1 VELDHVLIAA
11 PADVGLESTAGG
23 RHPGGGT
30 ANRIVPLGRTYLEL
44 VSVVDERAAAAS
56 AFGRWVASARAGA
69 PFGWAVRTPDLDAE
83 AARLGLAVHEGSRLA
98 PDGRELTWRMA
109 GVERAAAEPALPF
122 LIEWGPQTP
131 FPGAAPG
138 PPAEVSLE
146 LRGDPRR
153 VGEWLG
159 GHALPVTVAPGEPA
173 VVSVTVGGRRLAGRG
188 GA

>member
-11 PADVGLESTAGG
+11 PADLGLESSAGG
-23 RHPGGGT
+23 RHPRWGT

-44 VSVVDERAAAAS
+44 VSVVDERAAEAS
-56 AFGRWVASARAGA
+56 AFGRWVAAARAGA
-69 PFGWAVRTPDLDAE
+69 PFGWAVRTSDLDADV
-83 AARLGLAVHEGSRLA
+83 ARLGLAVHEGSRLA

-131 FPGAAPG
+131 FPGAAG
-138 PPAEVSLE
+138 PQVEVNLA

-153 VGEWLG
+153 VEEWLG
-159 GHALPVTVAPGEPA
+159 GHRLPITVAPGGPA
-173 VVSVTVGGRRLAGRG
+173 VVGVTVGGRRLA
-188 GA
+188 